1 MRPAPSAG
9 RMPDSGPQTAA
20 VNFGLALP
28 MASRGISA
36 RQFLSELVD
45 EVRTAE
51 KSGFDVCLVPEHH
64 GGPSAAL
71 SDPMMTVAW
80 LLARTDRIK
89 VGTGVLILPLHSVA
103 RLAEQTSLLQHA
115 SGGRLV
121 LGVGAGYQP
130 ADFATFQV
138 DLSERG
144 TAMSDGIEKLR
155 SAWSAGVIDGHP
167 IRPTLGNQPAPALLV
182 GAWTKAGIRRA
193 ALRADGWIADPI
205 RSTEEIAAA
214 AQAYRS
220 LAAAGGPAGTAGG
233 KGHVMVM
240 REAWIADSDEL
251 ATSTFGSIVEPI
263 FHYYLRNG
271 AFPAQSG
278 LTAADLTL
286 DGALADRVLCG
297 SPETLI
303 DRITEIAERAT
314 ADTVVL
320 GIRHPGGPAHSQV
333 LAAIERFGGEVL
345 PAVRSRLEIGRPG
358 KTA

>member
-1 MRPAPSAG
+1 
-9 RMPDSGPQTAA
+9 MPDSGSQAAA

-28 MASRGISA
+28 MTSRGMSA

-45 EVRTAE
+45 EVTTAE
-51 KSGFDVCLVPEHH
+51 RSGFDVCLVPEHH
-64 GGPSAAL
+64 GGPRAAL

-130 ADFATFQV
+130 ADFATFHV
-138 DLSERG
+138 DLGERG
-144 TAMSDGIEKLR
+144 KAMSDGIAGLR

-167 IRPTLGNQPAPALLV
+167 IRPALGSQPAPALLV
-182 GAWTKAGIRRA
+182 GAWTKGGIRRA

-205 RSTEEIAAA
+205 RSAAEIAVA

-220 LAAAGGPAGTAGG
+220 LAGAAGAQGRVAESEGR
-233 KGHVMVM
+233 VILM

-251 ATSTFGSIVEPI
+251 ATSTFRPIVEPI
-263 FHYYLRNG
+263 FQYYLRNG
-271 AFPAQSG
+271 AFPADSG

-286 DGALADRVLCG
+286 DRALANRVLCG

-303 DRITEIAERAT
+303 GKITEIVEQTT

-320 GIRHPGGPAHSQV
+320 GIRHPRGPAHSQV
-333 LAAIERFGGEVL
+333 LAAIERFGAEVL
-345 PAVRSRLEIGRPG
+345 PAVRERLK
-358 KTA
+358 KTP

>member
-1 MRPAPSAG
+1 
-9 RMPDSGPQTAA
+9 MPDSRSGASG

-45 EVRTAE
+45 EVIAAE
-51 KSGFDVCLVPEHH
+51 TSGFDICLVPEHH
-64 GGPSAAL
+64 GGPPTAL

-80 LLARTDRIK
+80 LLARTGRIK
-89 VGTGVLILPLHSVA
+89 VGTGVLILPLHSVP

-130 ADFATFQV
+130 ADFATFRV

-144 TAMSDGIEKLR
+144 QAMSDGIANLQ
-155 SAWSAGVIDGHP
+155 SAWGTGVIDGHP
-167 IRPTLGNQPAPALLV
+167 IRPTLGDQPAPALLM
-182 GAWTKAGIRRA
+182 GAWTKGGIRRA

-205 RSTEEIAAA
+205 RSTAEIAGA

-220 LAAAGGPAGTAGG
+220 VAGAAGRAS
-233 KGHVMVM
+233 HVMVM

-251 ATSTFGSIVEPI
+251 ATSTFQSIVEPI
-263 FHYYLRNG
+263 FHYYLRHG
-271 AFPAQSG
+271 AFPADSG

-286 DGALADRVLCG
+286 AGALADRVLCG

-303 DRITEIAERAT
+303 DRITEIVHRT
-314 ADTVVL
+314 SADTVVL

-345 PAVRSRLEIGRPG
+345 PAVRSRLKIGHEG

>member
-1 MRPAPSAG
+1 MDEWDQRVPGPAC
-9 RMPDSGPQTAA
+9 RMPDSGSQAAA

-28 MASRGISA
+28 MASRGMSA

-45 EVRTAE
+45 EVGTAE
-51 KSGFDVCLVPEHH
+51 RSGFDVCLVPEHH
-64 GGPSAAL
+64 GGPRAAL

-89 VGTGVLILPLHSVA
+89 IGTGVLILPLHSVA

-144 TAMSDGIEKLR
+144 TAMSDGIAKLR

-167 IRPTLGNQPAPALLV
+167 IRPMLGNQPAPALLV
-182 GAWTKAGIRRA
+182 GAWTKGGIRRA

-205 RSTEEIAAA
+205 RSTAEIAAA

-220 LAAAGGPAGTAGG
+220 LAGAAGG

-240 REAWIADSDEL
+240 REAWVADSDEL
-251 ATSTFGSIVEPI
+251 ATSTFSSIVEPI

-286 DGALADRVLCG
+286 DGALANRVLCG

-303 DRITEIAERAT
+303 DKITEIVERAT

-320 GIRHPGGPAHSQV
+320 GIRHPRGPAHSQV

-345 PAVRSRLEIGRPG
+345 PAVRERLARRHEPC
-358 KTA
+358 

>member
-1 MRPAPSAG
+1 
-9 RMPDSGPQTAA
+9 MPDCRADPAV

-28 MASRGISA
+28 MVSRGMST
-36 RQFLSELVD
+36 RQLLSELLD
-45 EVRTAE
+45 EVTAAE
-51 KSGFDVCLVPEHH
+51 TAGFDICLVPEHH
-64 GGPSAAL
+64 GGPVTAL

-80 LLARTDRIK
+80 LLARTSRIN

-130 ADFATFQV
+130 ADFATFHV
-138 DLSERG
+138 DMSDRG
-144 TAMSDGIEKLR
+144 KAMSDGIANLR

-167 IRPTLGNQPAPALLV
+167 IRPALGDQPAPALLV

-205 RSTEEIAAA
+205 RSTAEIADA

-220 LAAAGGPAGTAGG
+220 LAGAAGRNS
-233 KGHVMVM
+233 HVMVM

-251 ATSTFGSIVEPI
+251 AISTFGSIVEPI

-271 AFPAQSG
+271 AFPADSG
-278 LTAADLTL
+278 LTAGDLTL
-286 DGALADRVLCG
+286 AGALADRVLCG

-303 DRITEIAERAT
+303 DQITGIVELVS

-320 GIRHPGGPAHSQV
+320 GIRHPGGPAHAQV
-333 LAAIERFGGEVL
+333 LAAIERFGAEVL
-345 PAVRSRLEIGRPG
+345 PAVRSRLKIGQKG

>member
-1 MRPAPSAG
+1 
-9 RMPDSGPQTAA
+9 MPDSASQAAA

-28 MASRGISA
+28 MTSRGMSA

-45 EVRTAE
+45 EVATAE
-51 KSGFDVCLVPEHH
+51 RSGFDVCLVPEHH
-64 GGPSAAL
+64 GGPRAAL

-130 ADFATFQV
+130 ADFETFHV
-138 DLSERG
+138 DLGGRG
-144 TAMSDGIEKLR
+144 KAMSDGITKLR

-167 IRPTLGNQPAPALLV
+167 IRPTLGDQPAPALLM
-182 GAWTKAGIRRA
+182 GAWTKEGIRRA
-193 ALRADGWIADPI
+193 ARRADGWIADPI
-205 RSTEEIAAA
+205 RSAAEIAVA

-220 LAAAGGPAGTAGG
+220 LAGAADAHDRAAGREGRAAGGE
-233 KGHVMVM
+233 GHVIVM

-251 ATSTFGSIVEPI
+251 ATSTFRSIVEPI
-263 FHYYLRNG
+263 FRYYLRNG
-271 AFPAQSG
+271 AFPADSG
-278 LTAADLTL
+278 LTPADLTL
-286 DGALADRVLCG
+286 DGALASRVLCG
-297 SPETLI
+297 SPQTLI
-303 DRITEIAERAT
+303 GKITEIVEQTT

-320 GIRHPGGPAHSQV
+320 GIRHPRGPEHSQV
-333 LAAIERFGGEVL
+333 LGAIERFGAEVL
-345 PAVRSRLEIGRPG
+345 PAVRERLN
-358 KTA
+358 KTP

>member
-1 MRPAPSAG
+1 
-9 RMPDSGPQTAA
+9 MPDSESQATA

-28 MASRGISA
+28 MTSRGMSA

-45 EVRTAE
+45 EVTTAE
-51 KSGFDVCLVPEHH
+51 RVGFDVCLVPEHH
-64 GGPSAAL
+64 GGPRAAL

-130 ADFATFQV
+130 ADFATFHV
-138 DLSERG
+138 DLGERG
-144 TAMSDGIEKLR
+144 KAMSDGIAKLR
-155 SAWSAGVIDGHP
+155 SAWNAGVIDGHP
-167 IRPTLGNQPAPALLV
+167 IRPTLGDQPAPALLM

-205 RSTEEIAAA
+205 RSTAEIADA

-220 LAAAGGPAGTAGG
+220 LVGFSDAHGRTA
-233 KGHVMVM
+233 KREGHVIVM

-251 ATSTFGSIVEPI
+251 ATSTFRSIVEPI

-303 DRITEIAERAT
+303 DKITEIVERAT
-314 ADTVVL
+314 ANTVVL
-320 GIRHPGGPAHSQV
+320 SIRHPRGPAHSQV
-333 LAAIERFGGEVL
+333 LAAIERFGAEVL
-345 PAVRSRLEIGRPG
+345 PAVRERLK
-358 KTA
+358 KTL